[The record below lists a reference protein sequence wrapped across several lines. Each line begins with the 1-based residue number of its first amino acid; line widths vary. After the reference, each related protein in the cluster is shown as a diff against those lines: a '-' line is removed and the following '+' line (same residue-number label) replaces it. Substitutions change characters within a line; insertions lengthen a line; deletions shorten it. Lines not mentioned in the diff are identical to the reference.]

1 MPIAHT
7 QPVDLIAELRL
18 RQWARANYV
27 PAEIRRDSQWHPIV
41 LDEMQRKDADLR
53 AIKRAPVSAAAPVPH
68 LDGAG
73 AIRRIDNAR
82 ESSPT
87 PHFTSTP
94 IPYYA

>member
-53 AIKRAPVSAAAPVPH
+53 VQRRAPVTGATPIPH
-68 LDGAG
+68 QETGG
-73 AIRRIDNAR
+73 TIRRVDNAR
-82 ESSPT
+82 EPSPA
-87 PHFTSTP
+87 PHFTSMP